1 MKRISCVHLLVIT
14 LAFLTQGCTSK
25 GESTKPPA
33 ASPAKVDNRVKES
46 ELTKVTLTPEAANR
60 IGIELA
66 EAVESQLV
74 TQTSVAGEV
83 AAIPGRA
90 VVVSAPVA
98 GTVDLVI
105 SSLTAGQPV
114 RKGEPIYRLTPMAG
128 VQRDLRVTVEADV
141 KATKARL
148 DTATQQLARAR
159 QLLQELAGSQ
169 RQVEAAEQ
177 EFGLAKAAYDAAVE
191 RLQQINTRPLDA
203 DVQMTVTAPANGIVR
218 QVLVAAG
225 QAVSSGA
232 PLFEVVDY
240 SRVWL
245 RVPVYAG
252 DMDTFGSAREV
263 RVQAVDG
270 DGPTRIATRV
280 AAPPTADPLAVTTDL
295 YFELSNTDGR
305 LRPGQRL
312 MVHLPTRSKPRSSSK
327 VPVAA
332 ILYDVHGGA
341 WVYVNETGHVYRRQ
355 RVELIET
362 QGSSAYLSRGL
373 TPGTRVVTAGAAE
386 LFGTEFGAGK

>member
-1 MKRISCVHLLVIT
+1 MSLV
-14 LAFLTQGCTSK
+14 
-25 GESTKPPA
+25 
-33 ASPAKVDNRVKES
+33 
-46 ELTKVTLTPEAANR
+46 
-60 IGIELA
+60 
-66 EAVESQLV
+66 
-74 TQTSVAGEV
+74 
-83 AAIPGRA
+83 RA
-90 VVVSAPVA
+90 
-98 GTVDLVI
+98 
-105 SSLTAGQPV
+105 SLTAGEAV

-148 DTATQQLARAR
+148 DTASQQLARAQ
-159 QLLQELAGSQ
+159 QLLRDMAGSQ

-191 RLQQINTRPLDA
+191 RLQQVNTRPLDA

-225 QAVSSGA
+225 QAVASGA
-232 PLFEVVDY
+232 ALFEVVDY

-252 DMDTFGSAREV
+252 DADAFASQREV

-270 DGPTRIATRV
+270 AGPIRTATRV

-295 YFELSNTDGR
+295 YFELSNTDGQ

-312 MVHLPTRSKPRSSSK
+312 MVHLPTRSKPRSSLM

-332 ILYDVHGGA
+332 ILYDVQGGA
-341 WVYVNETGHVYRRQ
+341 WVYVNESGHVYRRQ

-362 QGSSAYLSRGL
+362 QGSSAYLARGL